1 MAEPARTR
9 MTVEAFLRWNSG
21 DDRRYELIRGEIVA
35 MAPPSQAHGVLAS
48 RLGRRLSEA
57 LDGRPPC
64 RVVSEAGLRVAGSD
78 YDYYAADLAV
88 TCAPHRRGQQEMPEP
103 ILIVE
108 VLSPS
113 TELHDRKTKLPDYRR
128 LGSLQEIALVDSET
142 AYVEVHRR
150 LDGERWLVEISKGLD
165 GALRLGSVGLE
176 LPLAALYEGLELA
189 PPAAAQ
195 EA

>member
-1 MAEPARTR
+1 MN
-9 MTVEAFLRWNSG
+9 VEAFLRWSSG
-21 DDRRYELIRGEIVA
+21 DDRRHELIDGRILP
-35 MAPPSQAHGVLAS
+35 MAPPSQAHGALVARLAQAV
-48 RLGRRLSEA
+48 GEA
-57 LDGRPPC
+57 LRRKPPC
-64 RVVSEAGLRVAGSD
+64 RIGTEVGLRVVGSD

-88 TCAPHRRGQQEMPEP
+88 TCAPHRLGQQDIPEP

-113 TELHDRKTKLPDYRR
+113 TELHDRKIKLPDYRR
-128 LGSLQEIALVDSET
+128 LASVEEIALVDSET

-150 LDGERWLVEISKGLD
+150 LDGERWLTELVTGLN
-165 GALRLGSVGLE
+165 GALRLASVGME

-189 PPAAAQ
+189 PPPSAR